1 MIFFTISNSSIH
13 TGMIFRILGAL
24 GDQGSTEKKI
34 DMRLNVYLRGKINC
48 DILKSFQFGN
58 SCALLLRIIRYSFND
73 IFIFKKDL
81 FQECE
86 GSLKHKTELI
96 TKLEAK
102 TLSMT
107 ETIQKMDEKY
117 VYLFFNNVI
126 QLQMCLFHHIN
137 YFIPLTVIITVNLR
151 YFLR

>member
-1 MIFFTISNSSIH
+1 MKIECFFA
-13 TGMIFRILGAL
+13 FL
-24 GDQGSTEKKI
+24 
-34 DMRLNVYLRGKINC
+34 
-48 DILKSFQFGN
+48 LKEN
-58 SCALLLRIIRYSFND
+58 
-73 IFIFKKDL
+73 L

-117 VYLFFNNVI
+117 VYLSFISVS
-126 QLQMCLFHHIN
+126 
-137 YFIPLTVIITVNLR
+137 YFISTTDSSVLG
-151 YFLR
+151 

>member
-1 MIFFTISNSSIH
+1 MVVKDYLWILCTPSNLSASSFILIRRGSDPGIDKRCNLISGRLGSFGERESS
-13 TGMIFRILGAL
+13 L
-24 GDQGSTEKKI
+24 SPV
-34 DMRLNVYLRGKINC
+34 LNK
-48 DILKSFQFGN
+48 
-58 SCALLLRIIRYSFND
+58 YS
-73 IFIFKKDL
+73 

-117 VYLFFNNVI
+117 VYLS
-126 QLQMCLFHHIN
+126 
-137 YFIPLTVIITVNLR
+137 FISVN
-151 YFLR
+151 

>member
-1 MIFFTISNSSIH
+1 MIFWTNMFFSL
-13 TGMIFRILGAL
+13 IFN
-24 GDQGSTEKKI
+24 K
-34 DMRLNVYLRGKINC
+34 Y
-48 DILKSFQFGN
+48 
-58 SCALLLRIIRYSFND
+58 
-73 IFIFKKDL
+73 L

-117 VYLFFNNVI
+117 VYLS
-126 QLQMCLFHHIN
+126 
-137 YFIPLTVIITVNLR
+137 FISVN
-151 YFLR
+151 

>member
-1 MIFFTISNSSIH
+1 MILSYGISFF
-13 TGMIFRILGAL
+13 FFFLFKRILFFLWIASL
-24 GDQGSTEKKI
+24 QLQNIYVSIE
-34 DMRLNVYLRGKINC
+34 L
-48 DILKSFQFGN
+48 
-58 SCALLLRIIRYSFND
+58 CANFRVVPLSSENETILLLKHS
-73 IFIFKKDL
+73 L

-117 VYLFFNNVI
+117 V
-126 QLQMCLFHHIN
+126 
-137 YFIPLTVIITVNLR
+137 
-151 YFLR
+151 

>member
-1 MIFFTISNSSIH
+1 MKEL
-13 TGMIFRILGAL
+13 R
-24 GDQGSTEKKI
+24 
-34 DMRLNVYLRGKINC
+34 RLNLFRKLFYIYDYITLVTGWACSYAIHVLSISKYYVRFQGCSFSREIHETVYFA
-48 DILKSFQFGN
+48 ILLKQS
-58 SCALLLRIIRYSFND
+58 
-73 IFIFKKDL
+73 L

-117 VYLFFNNVI
+117 VYLPF
-126 QLQMCLFHHIN
+126 
-137 YFIPLTVIITVNLR
+137 ITVN
-151 YFLR
+151 